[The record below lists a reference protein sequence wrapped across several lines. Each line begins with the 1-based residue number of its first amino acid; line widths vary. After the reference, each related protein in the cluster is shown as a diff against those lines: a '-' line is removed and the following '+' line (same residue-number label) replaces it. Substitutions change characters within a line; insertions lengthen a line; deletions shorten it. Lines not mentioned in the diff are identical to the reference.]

1 MPTNVAGPR
10 NELLKAQTAPS
21 ELKTGFSIVLFCMI
35 GLVVGLVLLSSRMG
49 AQDLSDMAQLVG
61 P

>member
-1 MPTNVAGPR
+1 MPTNTAALQID
-10 NELLKAQTAPS
+10 LLKAQTAPS

-35 GLVVGLVLLSSRMG
+35 GLVASLVFFNIL
-49 AQDLSDMAQLVG
+49 AAPDVSDIAQLVG

>member
-1 MPTNVAGPR
+1 MPTNTAGPR
-10 NELLKAQTAPS
+10 IDLLKAQTAPS

-35 GLVVGLVLLSSRMG
+35 GLVASLVYFSILS
-49 AQDLSDMAQLVG
+49 APDVSDMVQLVG